1 MTHLRPRF
9 TLTPRSRTC
18 ALSLAALCATGALSA
33 VAASAYAAP
42 GSAHPATAVKITVS
56 KASSGTIGQGFA
68 GFSYEKDRIGADV
81 FDASDTNLVNLFKL
95 LGPSVIRIGGNLDDI
110 VKWNPN
116 GAGGSSSEVAPPDVT
131 KLAGF
136 LKATGWKAIY
146 GINLKINT
154 SANAASEAQF
164 AAHALGSSLM
174 AFEIGNEPNF
184 YTSESAY
191 ESSYN
196 SYVKAIKAKVPSAV
210 FDGPG
215 CGDTTSWVSAF
226 GSHEKNNSLQILATH
241 LYIGS
246 NTSGTISG
254 MLASTASGRL
264 PSTWSTMQSAQKAD
278 GIAQWRMTETNSY
291 YHGGTAGVSDVEAA
305 SLWSLNYLYGVA
317 SHGGSGV
324 NFHGGTSSQFPLHY
338 TPITYSGITPT
349 GVQGVY
355 YGELLWVM
363 AGTGALHTATV
374 SGGSGVTAWGIGN
387 NVLIDNVGSSAITAT
402 ITLSASAT
410 AAGEY
415 VLTAP
420 SLSSHAVTIGGSA
433 VSAVGSFTPTP
444 TSVSVSGT
452 TTTVTVPAHS
462 AALVQT
468 H

>member
-1 MTHLRPRF
+1 MAHLR
-9 TLTPRSRTC
+9 LTFKHRTF
-18 ALSLAALCATGALSA
+18 ALSLAALCVTGALTA
-33 VAASAYAAP
+33 VATSAYAAP
-42 GSAHPATAVKITVS
+42 GAPQRAATAVKITVS
-56 KASSGTIGQGFA
+56 KTGSGTIGNGFA
-68 GFSYEKDRIGADV
+68 GFSYEKDRIGAGV
-81 FDASDTNLVNLFKL
+81 FNATDTNLVNLFKL
-95 LGPSVIRIGGNLDDI
+95 LGPNVIRIGGNLNDI

-116 GAGGSSSEVAPPDVT
+116 GAGGSASEVAPPDVT

-136 LKATGWKAIY
+136 LQATGWKVIY

-154 SANAASEAQF
+154 AANAASEAQF
-164 AAHALGSSLM
+164 AAHALGSSLI

-184 YTSESAY
+184 YTTESAY

-196 SYVKAIKAKVPSAV
+196 SYLKAIKAVVPNAV

-215 CGDTTSWVSAF
+215 CGDTTAWVSAF
-226 GSHEKNNSLQILATH
+226 GSHEKNNSLQILSTH

-264 PSTWSTMQSAQKAD
+264 PSTWATMQSTQKAD
-278 GIAQWRMTETNSY
+278 GISQWRMTETNSY

-305 SLWSLNYLYGVA
+305 SLWSLNYMDGVA
-317 SHGGSGV
+317 AHGGAGV
-324 NFHGGTSSQFPLHY
+324 NFHGGSSSQFPLNY

-363 AGTGALHTATV
+363 AGTGAFHTATV
-374 SGGSGVTAWGIGN
+374 SGGKGVTAWGIGD
-387 NVLIDNVGSSAITAT
+387 NVLVDNIGSSAVSAT

-410 AAGEY
+410 GAGEY

-433 VSAVGSFTPTP
+433 VGVSGSFTPNP

-452 TTTVTVPAHS
+452 TTTVTIPADS